1 MHGLKRTMR
10 SKPQYRTPKLGSFS
24 EEYEDAISYAQR
36 VSQEYAKMEDGH
48 HAPVRQFLQRA
59 YIAVLMFRHE
69 PDAFERLKTDPFWQA
84 SRQKPRDA
92 STSKW
97 VLYFIME
104 ATTTN
109 VRNRA
114 GKYAVILDGLIHGK
128 AEGSAVAERIE
139 QMGGVEAAYESMR
152 ARKRGAVGE
161 GSDGDCPPRE
171 PDGAETDG
179 EDDIGAGGDGVGR
192 SAVRSNKSRLA
203 LRSSSDDVESQH
215 WSEPRRVNLDDE
227 LVVEAAR
234 VDMQQILDSA
244 AGRDAPVDYLLGLK
258 VFPPD
263 EQGWVRIV
271 AYRVKPI
278 P

>member
-1 MHGLKRTMR
+1 MRNGKTSNHRTVVSDAAARATNRSLPTLEKQAMHGLKRTMR

-48 HAPVRQFLQRA
+48 HAAVRQFLQRA

-114 GKYAVILDGLIHGK
+114 GN
-128 AEGSAVAERIE
+128 
-139 QMGGVEAAYESMR
+139 
-152 ARKRGAVGE
+152 
-161 GSDGDCPPRE
+161 
-171 PDGAETDG
+171 T
-179 EDDIGAGGDGVGR
+179 
-192 SAVRSNKSRLA
+192 
-203 LRSSSDDVESQH
+203 RSSLTD
-215 WSEPRRVNLDDE
+215 
-227 LVVEAAR
+227 
-234 VDMQQILDSA
+234 
-244 AGRDAPVDYLLGLK
+244 
-258 VFPPD
+258 
-263 EQGWVRIV
+263 
-271 AYRVKPI
+271 
-278 P
+278 